1 MAQAVPLVA
10 GTLCKT
16 TSAARFL
23 RRNDFDTGGERKN
36 VFDTGGVR
44 KRGFDTGALRKM
56 GYDTGVQLLPGE
68 KEPT

>member
-16 TSAARFL
+16 TFAARFL
-23 RRNDFDTGGERKN
+23 RRNDFDTGGVRKKD
-36 VFDTGGVR
+36 FDTGGVR
-44 KRGFDTGALRKM
+44 KM
-56 GYDTGVQLLPGE
+56 GHDTGVQLLPGE